1 MAVFNRERSAMN
13 ANVPY
18 EAENVGVRGHTT
30 TVPLD
35 QMQDIWLREKA
46 NWNGGMFPSGCAS
59 GKVCGHYTQMF
70 WRDTKEV
77 GCATAIGNDGT
88 KNTSD
93 YLVCRYSPLGNYNG
107 QRPY

>member
-1 MAVFNRERSAMN
+1 VNNATSSRGSTANNNTGNATGVDANSIMAVFNRERSAMN

-59 GKVCGHYTQMF
+59 GKVCGHYTQM
-70 WRDTKEV
+70 V
-77 GCATAIGNDGT
+77 
-88 KNTSD
+88 
-93 YLVCRYSPLGNYNG
+93 Y
-107 QRPY
+107 